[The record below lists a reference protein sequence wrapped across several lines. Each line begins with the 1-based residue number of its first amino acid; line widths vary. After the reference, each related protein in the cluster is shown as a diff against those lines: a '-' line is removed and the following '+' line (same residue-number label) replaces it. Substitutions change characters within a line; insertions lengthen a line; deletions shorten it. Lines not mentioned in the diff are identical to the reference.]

1 MRHIPNQ
8 VQGLHEGPKRRGFH
22 ARHPPSKLLVGNA
35 EKAREPGLAAQQL
48 GRCPQ
53 CVGVSLSALVHRLRA
68 ATGVPGFALASR
80 NAGLPLLLE
89 RVDDPRGLR
98 RPPSLAARMD
108 IAMSEAT
115 VRLLQAAVD
124 ILGDERIL
132 AERLEIDEP
141 LLKAF
146 MEDRRSLPDS
156 LLLKT
161 VDIVLSATSELEA
174 GRPPRG
180 TSTRR
185 PR

>member
-1 MRHIPNQ
+1 
-8 VQGLHEGPKRRGFH
+8 
-22 ARHPPSKLLVGNA
+22 
-35 EKAREPGLAAQQL
+35 
-48 GRCPQ
+48 
-53 CVGVSLSALVHRLRA
+53 
-68 ATGVPGFALASR
+68 
-80 NAGLPLLLE
+80 
-89 RVDDPRGLR
+89 
-98 RPPSLAARMD
+98 
-108 IAMSEAT
+108 MSEAT

-146 MEDRRSLPDS
+146 MEDRRGLPDS

-174 GRPPRG
+174 GRPARG
-180 TSTRR
+180 TSTKR

>member
-1 MRHIPNQ
+1 
-8 VQGLHEGPKRRGFH
+8 
-22 ARHPPSKLLVGNA
+22 
-35 EKAREPGLAAQQL
+35 
-48 GRCPQ
+48 
-53 CVGVSLSALVHRLRA
+53 
-68 ATGVPGFALASR
+68 
-80 NAGLPLLLE
+80 
-89 RVDDPRGLR
+89 
-98 RPPSLAARMD
+98 MD

-115 VRLLQAAVD
+115 VRLLQAAVE

-146 MEDRRSLPDS
+146 MEDRRGLPDS

-174 GRPPRG
+174 GRPARG

>member
-1 MRHIPNQ
+1 
-8 VQGLHEGPKRRGFH
+8 
-22 ARHPPSKLLVGNA
+22 
-35 EKAREPGLAAQQL
+35 
-48 GRCPQ
+48 
-53 CVGVSLSALVHRLRA
+53 
-68 ATGVPGFALASR
+68 
-80 NAGLPLLLE
+80 
-89 RVDDPRGLR
+89 
-98 RPPSLAARMD
+98 MD

-146 MEDRRSLPDS
+146 MEDRRGLPDS

-174 GRPPRG
+174 GRPARG
-180 TSTRR
+180 TSTKR